1 MFQRLAR
8 FWRHSAHARRDD
20 RELARWQDGSLRL
33 PSRLPLRVWLVA
45 IALFTG
51 AYGFMWSVV
60 HVRADTEPCLTR
72 LVDPLFGVIS
82 YNRAWYYVTH
92 DVYEVVTVLVVIA
105 LFLQALRGE
114 HRPLVRWGTGLAIQ
128 ALLRSTT
135 ISLLPIC
142 RHNIEPGTIA
152 LDKIPMLDLGFV
164 QIPWRVWAS
173 NDLIFSGHVGE
184 FLLLFW
190 ATRTWP
196 KSVRWGLVVFQVF
209 QAYGLIA
216 TRGHYTIDI
225 LLAVPCAFFAD
236 SIAVEL
242 LDRLARPL
250 RNPAPE
256 RAGA

>member
-1 MFQRLAR
+1 MFQRLVQL
-8 FWRHSAHARRDD
+8 WRDRAHTGRDE
-20 RELARWQDGSLRL
+20 RELVHWQDGSLRL
-33 PSRLPLRVWLVA
+33 PSRLPLRAWLVA
-45 IALFTG
+45 ILLFVG

-72 LVDPLFGVIS
+72 LVDPLFDVIP
-82 YNRAWYYVTH
+82 YDRAWYYVTH
-92 DVYEVVTVLVVIA
+92 DVYEIVTILAVTA
-105 LFLQALRGE
+105 LFLQSLRGD

-128 ALLRSTT
+128 AILRSTT

-152 LDKIPMLDLGFV
+152 LDEIPMLDLGFT

-184 FLLLFW
+184 FLLLYW
-190 ATRTWP
+190 STRTWP
-196 KSVRWGLVVFQVF
+196 KSVRRLLIVFQIF

-225 LLAVPCAFFAD
+225 LLAIPCAFFAD
-236 SIAVEL
+236 SLAVEL

-250 RNPAPE
+250 RKAAPNQ
-256 RAGA
+256 AAP